1 LEFTVSYVVD
11 YTKRIAM
18 QDRFF
23 TKIVEEI
30 ANSNGRLQWASPPGI
45 PVSHPGT
52 PGALEE
58 HTSSSTNGEG
68 HAADSR

>member
-1 LEFTVSYVVD
+1 VVD

-18 QDRFF
+18 QDQLF

-30 ANSNGRLQWASPPGI
+30 VNGKGRLQWASPPGPAI
-45 PVSHPGT
+45 SPPGT
-52 PGALEE
+52 PGAIGE
-58 HTSSSTNGEG
+58 HPSSSTHGAG